1 MSRRKYIAGKCTHRT
16 LHTMQ
21 THTLKHTHTQNTRT
35 NKRGTRRFR
44 FWVGWRHIRT
54 GSLDSRTPQP
64 HSANWLANA
73 PETPRRDFLALQ
85 RTTSARRWGGT
96 VRTRSECLR
105 CAKRARRSRAHA
117 RASLRGLAAGI
128 LPKTQKSW
136 SNAYILMKLQNTV
149 LICCVVHCSYNIDLY

>member
-21 THTLKHTHTQNTRT
+21 THTLKHTHKQTRHT
-35 NKRGTRRFR
+35 SISVLGG
-44 FWVGWRHIRT
+44 VWRHIRT

-117 RASLRGLAAGI
+117 RASLRGLAVGI

-136 SNAYILMKLQNTV
+136 SNAYILKKLHNTV
-149 LICCVVHCSYNIDLY
+149 LICCVVQCSYNIDLY